1 MKKYFKYSIYEW
13 ICLGLL
19 ILYFIPLI
27 FSQSVR
33 FLIHDNMDGLLPL
46 YRFMG
51 NPDVFFAN
59 RNEIINGL
67 MGELPRSVL
76 PSQFSFFRLLFLWFD
91 SQTAYSLHYIFQ
103 HLIAFIGLRIL
114 LKEYISKDL
123 PLVYNFVSLSF
134 AMLPFWPGG
143 ELTVAGLPIL
153 VWAML
158 AIWNNKAKFI
168 NWLIVALFPFFS
180 VLPFGNLFSFPLLFI
195 VYLFGLFASKDWRF
209 KTKDLLPFILLAVFT
224 IISEFEMFN
233 LLFSGFQSN
242 RLEDSGL
249 KVMLNLKGII
259 GVSVLAF
266 TFGHYHFHTL
276 HLPILIFAFI
286 LLTNSI
292 FRKDFYFLK
301 KSISIIGVV
310 FILYF
315 LTIFLNNVVLIRGF
329 NFSIRFWAVF
339 PIIWYAFFA
348 WLLLKVSNPKM
359 ILTLT
364 LIQIIWVMFLPVPR
378 DYYGTV
384 YAENVF
390 YYTAI
395 DNNNGEHAR
404 INSYY
409 AKGDFDAIKNSH
421 PEILKD
427 NVMCIG
433 FVPAIASFNG
443 FKTYDAYLNLYPI
456 EKWRQIKKI
465 NALEFK
471 KSGID
476 YYSNNRAYLYVS
488 DKSIE
493 NGLMKP
499 EWDLKTLHQIGVK
512 YILSNKPIVGPY
524 TIIVKSGQLFVY
536 KILMP

>member
-91 SQTAYSLHYIFQ
+91 AQTAYSLHYIFQ

-266 TFGHYHFHTL
+266 TFGHYHFHTIN
-276 HLPILIFAFI
+276 LPILIFAFI

-395 DNNNGEHAR
+395 DNNN
-404 INSYY
+404 
-409 AKGDFDAIKNSH
+409 
-421 PEILKD
+421 
-427 NVMCIG
+427 VMCIG